1 MLLEYVLSTLSHL
14 CLLLEQVDATTGESF
29 KYSEFK
35 MLVQHI
41 AGVLV
46 EEYKIKPRSS
56 VICCSKNDLYYFIP
70 VYAALAVDA
79 VVYTIPAYS
88 RGSLWR

>member
-1 MLLEYVLSTLSHL
+1 
-14 CLLLEQVDATTGESF
+14 LLEQVDATTGESF